1 MIALLNSH
9 YYRFVRLA
17 VLLFSCLL
25 AGSLSVSGQ
34 VTQSPIPQ
42 PSPRT
47 PVVDYA
53 NVLDSATKER
63 LNNILENLSENKTAN
78 AEFAVVTVKTTGNQ
92 DIFDFSLAVMRGW
105 GIGSSDKGGLLL
117 LVAGCGHK
125 KFYPI
130 NPQLLR
136 GLTGGPFGQ
145 KKP

>member
-1 MIALLNSH
+1 M
-9 YYRFVRLA
+9 
-17 VLLFSCLL
+17 
-25 AGSLSVSGQ
+25 
-34 VTQSPIPQ
+34 PIPQ

-105 GIGSSDKGGLLL
+105 
-117 LVAGCGHK
+117 
-125 KFYPI
+125 
-130 NPQLLR
+130 
-136 GLTGGPFGQ
+136 
-145 KKP
+145 